1 MRMRSSRHRRR
12 APPWWPENEPWPPVH
27 GSLEWR
33 RHRTR
38 FVRRAGAGLSLL
50 LFLVVLGTQQ
60 VMSWL
65 FGGSPFPDRFP
76 RALWAFGLVFV
87 ILAVVSATMRR
98 FGLPMGDIVGA
109 ANRVADGDYSV
120 RVSEHGPPSLR
131 TVARAFNSMTSR
143 LEAHEQQRRHL
154 MADIAHELRTPL
166 TVIQGRLEGLIDGV
180 YPRDEARLT
189 EVLNDTRM
197 LARLVEDLR
206 TLAHTESGTLALHKE
221 PTDVGVLVQEVV
233 KAFAVESAAKHVTV
247 EAQPP
252 KDLPLVDVDPLRVR
266 EVVTNLMSNALHHTP
281 TGGAVSIAVTTTAT
295 TLAIAVSDSGSGIAA
310 EELPKI
316 FDRFYKGR
324 GSTGSGLGLTI
335 SKNLVEAHGGEIRAA
350 SETGRGTTITFTLPH
365 RSA

>member
-1 MRMRSSRHRRR
+1 MRSRDWRR
-12 APPWWPENEPWPPVH
+12 APPWWPENEPWPPVR
-27 GSLEWR
+27 GSRPWR
-33 RHRTR
+33 RHRAR
-38 FVRRAGAGLSLL
+38 FVRRAGVGLSVL
-50 LFLVVLGTQQ
+50 LFLVILGAQQ
-60 VMSWL
+60 VMSWM
-65 FGGSPFPDRFP
+65 FGGFPAQARVP
-76 RALWAFGLVFV
+76 RALWAVGLVFV
-87 ILAVVSATMRR
+87 IITVVSAAMRR
-98 FGLPMGDIVGA
+98 FGVPMGDIVGA

-143 LEAHEQQRRHL
+143 LEAQERQRRNL

-233 KAFAVESAAKHVTV
+233 KAFEPESTARRVTV
-247 EAQPP
+247 EARCA
-252 KDLPLVDVDPLRVR
+252 KDLALVDVDPVRVR
-266 EVVTNLMSNALHHTP
+266 EVLTNLLSNALHHTP
-281 TGGAVSIAVTTTAT
+281 ENRTVSLAANARADLMVIEVT
-295 TLAIAVSDSGSGIAA
+295 DSGSGIAA
-310 EELPKI
+310 EDLPKI

-335 SKNLVEAHGGEIRAA
+335 SKNLVEAHGGEIRAD
-350 SETGRGTTITFTLPH
+350 SKPGEGTTITFTLPV

>member
-1 MRMRSSRHRRR
+1 MRSRGWRRP
-12 APPWWPENEPWPPVH
+12 PPWWPENEPWPPVR
-27 GSLEWR
+27 GSREWR
-33 RHRTR
+33 RHRAR
-38 FVRRAGAGLSLL
+38 FVRRAGVGFSLL
-50 LFLVVLGTQQ
+50 LFLVVLGAQQ
-60 VMSWL
+60 VMSWIV
-65 FGGSPFPDRFP
+65 GGVPVPARMP
-76 RALWAFGLVFV
+76 RALWAFGVVFV
-87 ILAVVSATMRR
+87 IITVVSAAMRR
-98 FGLPMGDIVGA
+98 FGVPMGDIVGA
-109 ANRVADGDYSV
+109 ANRVADGDYSA

-143 LEAHEQQRRHL
+143 LEAQEQQRRHL

-180 YPRDEARLT
+180 YPRDEARLS

-233 KAFAVESAAKHVTV
+233 KAFESESAARHVTV
-247 EAQPP
+247 AAHSA

-266 EVVTNLMSNALHHTP
+266 EVVTNLLSNALHHTP
-281 TGGAVSIAVTTTAT
+281 ENGAVSLAVITRANSMVIEVT
-295 TLAIAVSDSGSGIAA
+295 DSGSGIAS
-310 EELPKI
+310 EDVPKI

-335 SKNLVEAHGGEIRAA
+335 SKNLVEAHGGEIRAE
-350 SETGRGTTITFTLPH
+350 SKPGHGTTITFTLPLA
-365 RSA
+365 SAV